1 VSSAILNTPAGYKNL
16 DLRKDFTVM
25 PDLALLYKQ
34 TNMKLFN
41 SNSLIDQ
48 LQADTRQLIATA
60 TFLQNEDPGVL
71 LEQPAPGKW
80 SVIQVLEH
88 LNSYSDY
95 YIPVLQKGLS
105 ENVPATT
112 DFRSGWLGNYFTN
125 SMLPKQGEVKNKMKA
140 PKNHRPSFH
149 ADAKPV
155 IEKFLQQQHEL
166 LGLLEIARQK
176 NIGKIRIP
184 ISLAKFI
191 KLKAGDTFR
200 FLIAHEQRHF
210 VQIRNT
216 IEVVTGVSKSRD
228 LNWLA

>member
-1 VSSAILNTPAGYKNL
+1 
-16 DLRKDFTVM
+16 
-25 PDLALLYKQ
+25 
-34 TNMKLFN
+34 MKVFN
-41 SNSLIDQ
+41 SNTLIDQ
-48 LQADTRQLIATA
+48 LQADARQLIATA
-60 TFLQNEDPGVL
+60 TFLKNEDPGAL
-71 LEQPAPGKW
+71 LEQPGPGKW

-95 YIPVLQKGLS
+95 YIPALQTGLS
-105 ENVPATT
+105 KDTPATAM
-112 DFRSGWLGNYFTN
+112 FKSGWLGNYFTN
-125 SMLPKQGEVKNKMKA
+125 SMLPKEGEVKNKMKA

-155 IEKFLQQQHEL
+155 IEKFLQQQHQL
-166 LGLLEIARQK
+166 LDLLEKARRK

-210 VQIRNT
+210 VQIKNT
-216 IEVVTGVSKSRD
+216 LAVVTGVAGNRQAVIPAG
-228 LNWLA
+228 LV

>member
-1 VSSAILNTPAGYKNL
+1 
-16 DLRKDFTVM
+16 
-25 PDLALLYKQ
+25 
-34 TNMKLFN
+34 MKLFN

-60 TFLQNEDPGVL
+60 TFLKNEDPGAL
-71 LEQPAPGKW
+71 LEQPGPGKW

-88 LNSYSDY
+88 LNSYGDY
-95 YIPVLQKGLS
+95 YIPALEAGLAKDIP
-105 ENVPATT
+105 PAAM
-112 DFRSGWLGNYFTN
+112 FKSGWLGNYFTN
-125 SMLPKQGEVKNKMKA
+125 AMLPKEGEVKNKMKA

-155 IEKFLQQQHEL
+155 IEKFLQQQHQLLEL
-166 LGLLEIARQK
+166 LEKARRR

-210 VQIRNT
+210 VQIKNT
-216 IEVVTGVSKSRD
+216 LAAVTGISAEKLV
-228 LNWLA
+228 LNTQTF

>member
-1 VSSAILNTPAGYKNL
+1 
-16 DLRKDFTVM
+16 
-25 PDLALLYKQ
+25 
-34 TNMKLFN
+34 MKLFN
-41 SNSLIDQ
+41 SNTLIDQ
-48 LQADTRQLIATA
+48 LQANTRQLIATA
-60 TFLQNEDPGVL
+60 TFLKNEDPGVL
-71 LEQPAPGKW
+71 LQQPGPGKW

-95 YIPVLQKGLS
+95 YLPALQTGLS
-105 ENVPATT
+105 KNAPATL
-112 DFRSGWLGNYFTN
+112 DFKSGWLGNYFTN
-125 SMLPKQGEVKNKMKA
+125 SMLPKEGEVRNKMKA

-155 IEKFLQQQHEL
+155 IEKFLQQQHQL

-216 IEVVTGVSKSRD
+216 IEAVTGVDKSQH
-228 LNWLA
+228 LNWSA